1 MRRRQVLKS
10 EKAPTTDHY
19 MIVRAAGPPGRRIV
33 LFDYAQTR
41 NVETLKRILTG
52 PEGPYRGKLVCDGL
66 ELYDYVGEDAAFA
79 GMALFGCL
87 THCRRYYDKSAKV
100 TESPS
105 VQQLARVAK
114 PNPAHRAIAAMAN
127 HVPQLTLITQNVDD
141 LHERA
146 GSRDVLHLHGELSRP
161 YCENCRQPYTH
172 PPEIPQLPPAG
183 VPLRQDVATDEVRKA
198 IQSHASGSPWPGE
211 CTSTNSPVGRR
222 ILPPRCPS
230 CGAKIRPGVVWFGE
244 RLPEDAW
251 DSARD
256 AAKHCD
262 VLLVCGTS
270 SVVQPAASLTDMA
283 ADAGATTIQVNP
295 NPTDADSSV
304 TFTLRGPAG
313 IVLPQ
318 MVADT
323 WIAHR

>member
-1 MRRRQVLKS
+1 M
-10 EKAPTTDHY
+10 
-19 MIVRAAGPPGRRIV
+19 PPIDPLIITALRN
-33 LFDYAQTR
+33 ATR
-41 NVETLKRILTG
+41 VVILTG
-52 PEGPYRGKLVCDGL
+52 AGVSAESGIPTFRDEQTGL
-66 ELYDYVGEDAAFA
+66 WEKFDAAELATPYAFERDP
-79 GMALFGCL
+79 ALVWGWYEW
-87 THCRRYYDKSAKV
+87 RRAAV
-100 TESPS
+100 LNA
-105 VQQLARVAK
+105 Q

-127 HVPQLTLITQNVDD
+127 HVPQLTLITQNVDN

-161 YCENCRQPYTH
+161 YCENCRQPYAH
-172 PPEIPQLPPAG
+172 PTEIPQLPPAG
-183 VPLRQDVATDEVRKA
+183 VPID
-198 IQSHASGSPWPGE
+198 
-211 CTSTNSPVGRR
+211 
-222 ILPPRCPS
+222 PPRCLT

-244 RLPEDAW
+244 RLPDDAW

-313 IVLPQ
+313 TVLPQ
-318 MVADT
+318 LVADT
-323 WIAHR
+323 WNAES